1 MHHQNSWCV
10 VFVWFFFFF
19 CTLFL
24 LCFNMVFMQG
34 SFTKL
39 LFTALIFTATISF
52 VTFSAPVDPFSY
64 GASGQPH
71 LHPPFPQG
79 LARFTQ
85 IQQQLWI
92 TRLSWKP
99 HILKQKKERRRK
111 EKRKNK
117 KTIFVK
123 SQNWM
128 YTKNKQ
134 FYRVRSQVWR
144 HDRLLYIST
153 PRLDPL
159 PHGARCKPH
168 LHAHF
173 QERVS
178 QCPQG
183 HERLPRVQVQRRRA
197 ANPRTGQRKRREH
210 TVLAVDLLFRGLT
223 MYNLFKSFQQM
234 MMVTTI
240 VWTVLCVPLYKKKY
254 LQKRLGLVEE

>member
-1 MHHQNSWCV
+1 MSKKFAKKPKNPSTIYCLSQSHFRMYCYDNRICVASCNRVHLVWQFDPERNLSQLPTMHHQNSWCV
-10 VFVWFFFFF
+10 VFLFDFFFFF

-99 HILKQKKERRRK
+99 HILKTKRKKEGGK
-111 EKRKNK
+111 KKQKRKKQNLLK
-117 KTIFVK
+117 AKIECTQKTNSFTGFAAK
-123 SQNWM
+123 SGVM
-128 YTKNKQ
+128 
-134 FYRVRSQVWR
+134 
-144 HDRLLYIST
+144 
-153 PRLDPL
+153 
-159 PHGARCKPH
+159 
-168 LHAHF
+168 
-173 QERVS
+173 
-178 QCPQG
+178 
-183 HERLPRVQVQRRRA
+183 
-197 ANPRTGQRKRREH
+197 
-210 TVLAVDLLFRGLT
+210 TVFCTFPPPV
-223 MYNLFKSFQQM
+223 
-234 MMVTTI
+234 
-240 VWTVLCVPLYKKKY
+240 
-254 LQKRLGLVEE
+254 